1 MNTYKGEWTLS
12 RKYNS
17 GDIIVSETHKFDQ
30 FGNTINNIIHRYHG
44 LLHKIKLLRLM
55 QTWRDK
61 HIIDTEYANY
71 ICRYSAVSTEPPY
84 NDTLN
89 WETIKYNDEVEQPT
103 DIRST
108 T

>member
-1 MNTYKGEWTLS
+1 MNRYKSEWKPD

-17 GDIIVSETHKFDQ
+17 GDIVVTETNKFDR
-30 FGNTINNIIHRYHG
+30 FGNTINNIIHRYYG
-44 LLHKIKLLRLM
+44 FLYKIKLLRLM

-61 HIIDTEYANY
+61 HITDTEYKHY
-71 ICRYSAVSTEPPY
+71 ICRYSPISTGPPTD
-84 NDTLN
+84 NSIF